1 MYVGGK
7 GGVSECLSV
16 CLRKKAGVSCLR
28 IYVIRCVL
36 YCSPVAIEWDLRKVC

>member
-1 MYVGGK
+1 M
-7 GGVSECLSV
+7 SDCLSV
-16 CLRKKAGVSCLR
+16 YEGKERSDGVSCLM